1 MLYIFSK
8 KKKKNHVIHWKTK
21 AAFGALE
28 SKRNSYEQK
37 HKLNLI
43 AFFLCHVYSH
53 ALNILI
59 FYSICK
65 MKKNKNKNSTLSIIS

>member
-1 MLYIFSK
+1 MLYIFS

-21 AAFGALE
+21 AAFGDLE